1 MSSQHTVDVLMS
13 TLEDSRL
20 DFAGLKDR
28 GLKLVEL
35 AAKSSKKA
43 AEDVLEQQEKIA
55 DLMRRVKFHGLDAKR
70 AQRNISYRK
79 RQITTIFERVK
90 NKGARI
96 LAKEYVEMA
105 SDIVSALVLIAKGI
119 IL

>member
-1 MSSQHTVDVLMS
+1 MSDL
-13 TLEDSRL
+13 L
-20 DFAGLKDR
+20 DILADNRIDFDGFKER
-28 GLKLVEL
+28 GLKLVKL
-35 AAKSSKKA
+35 AAKTSKIA
-43 AEDVLEQQEKIA
+43 AAQVVDQQELIL
-55 DLMRRVKFHGLDAKR
+55 DLMRRVQTEGLDAKR

-79 RQITTIFERVK
+79 RQITAIFERVK

>member
-1 MSSQHTVDVLMS
+1 MSDL
-13 TLEDSRL
+13 LDILADSRI
-20 DFAGLKDR
+20 DFDGFKER
-28 GLKLVEL
+28 GLKLVKL
-35 AAKSSKKA
+35 AAKTSRIA
-43 AEDVLEQQEKIA
+43 AAQVVDQQELIL
-55 DLMRRVKFHGLDAKR
+55 DLMRRVQTEGLDAKR

-79 RQITTIFERVK
+79 RQITTIFEGVK

>member
-1 MSSQHTVDVLMS
+1 MSDLFDI
-13 TLEDSRL
+13 LADSRI
-20 DFAGLKDR
+20 DFDGFKER
-28 GLKLVEL
+28 GRKLIEL
-35 AAKSSKKA
+35 AAKTSKEA
-43 AEDVLEQQEKIA
+43 AEEVLAQQELIF
-55 DLMRRVKFHGLDAKR
+55 DLMRRVQTEGLDAKR

-90 NKGARI
+90 NKGARM
-96 LAKEYVEMA
+96 LAKEYNEMA

>member
-1 MSSQHTVDVLMS
+1 MSDLLDILSEHRVDL
-13 TLEDSRL
+13 
-20 DFAGLKDR
+20 AGFRDR
-28 GLKLVEL
+28 GFKLVEL
-35 AAKSSKKA
+35 AAKTSKKA
-43 AEDVLEQQEKIA
+43 AQDVVMQQEAIA
-55 DLMRRVKFHGLDAKR
+55 NLMHRVRFKGLDAKR

>member
-1 MSSQHTVDVLMS
+1 MSNLTVDSILDA
-13 TLEDSRL
+13 LEASQL
-20 DFAGLKDR
+20 DLQGLRDR
-28 GLKLVEL
+28 GRRLVEI
-35 AAKSSKKA
+35 AAKTSKIA
-43 AEDVLEQQEKIA
+43 AAQVVDQQEAIA
-55 DLMRRVKFHGLDAKR
+55 DLMRRVRWSGLDAKR

-96 LAKEYVEMA
+96 LAKEYNEMA
-105 SDIVSALVLIAKGI
+105 SDILTALLLIAKGI